1 MQSQLPPYVWAATL
15 QSQLPPLCVGA
26 CIASAVAR
34 QCNVTQATACE
45 HPDPSISSGS
55 LAWRRSPIRA
65 HRVATL
71 TLPALMRWPA
81 PSLGFGLAGKYG
93 ASLLPYFPWSSETL
107 GYQPSHASPQASRGG
122 IAVFVGTPNGTPP
135 KTRRLKAEPEC
146 SCGLTSPSFGLAC
159 ARSGLRGSRR
169 ASFNA
174 AFNFEQHSCCSK

>member
-71 TLPALMRWPA
+71 TLPAHMRWLV

-107 GYQPSHASPQASRGG
+107 GYQPSHASPPASRGG
-122 IAVFVGTPNGTPP
+122 IAVFVGTPDGTPP
-135 KTRRLKAEPEC
+135 KTRRLKAEP
-146 SCGLTSPSFGLAC
+146 TSLSAKPSESFGLAPLGPVSRARC
-159 ARSGLRGSRR
+159 A
-169 ASFNA
+169 AIFTA
-174 AFNFEQHSCCSK
+174 AFDFEQRSRCSK